1 MESIIWEREI
11 YLPSIHEN
19 KGESNIPATLRKE
32 KLRFSS
38 KIFVN
43 ADLPNS
49 I

>member
-1 MESIIWEREI
+1 MQSIIWEREI

-19 KGESNIPATLRKE
+19 LGESNTPATSRKE

-38 KIFVN
+38 KVFVN
-43 ADLPNS
+43 AGLSNP